1 MFDSV
6 RECMRLRLVYPQVVR
21 NYVSSRKTRKRKST
35 IYFFKDGSSLEKR
48 KSRFVTWC
56 PDHKPLKCRTM
67 TDKRKVGIY
76 SAIHIKLKFKVNRRT
91 NDIEGEFIPA
101 WAKYDEIDKVKSDIF
116 LPSDGEL
123 SRGFTSI
130 IDGTFPEYRRV
141 IPKESFPEAPV
152 PAISHT
158 YYKVITDIAKT
169 ALVTKGI
176 DDFKKPD
183 KNRGIKIINGEH
195 HGNDNSPCFVKYS
208 DTMNIFSIV
217 MPLRGEKDMNEI
229 PNFF

>member
-1 MFDSV
+1 MTITIQTRADLFAATALCISKESTRYYLCGV
-6 RECMRLRLVYPQVVR
+6 NFQAEKG
-21 NYVSSRKTRKRKST
+21 SKTVIAAT
-35 IYFFKDGSSLEKR
+35 DGSILT
-48 KSRFVTWC
+48 VA
-56 PDHKPLKCRTM
+56 
-67 TDKRKVGIY
+67 TDG
-76 SAIHIKLKFKVNRRT
+76 AKF
-91 NDIEGEFIPA
+91 EGELAVNVIIAPTPELIKACKNKESRTVSFEMAIENPH
-101 WAKYDEIDKVKSDIF
+101 KSPITWVVSN
-116 LPSDGEL
+116 PDGEL

-152 PAISHT
+152 PAISNT

-169 ALVTKGI
+169 ALVTKGL

-183 KNRGIKIINGEH
+183 KNRGIKIINGEP